1 MKNEYDANNS
11 SFTFAPTNKHS
22 VKRPVSL
29 CDRLKA
35 IKVVSVFKCALY
47 VVVGVVL
54 FNLVG
59 V

>member
-1 MKNEYDANNS
+1 MKNEYNANKG
-11 SFTFAPTNKHS
+11 FTFAPNNKHS

-35 IKVVSVFKCALY
+35 IKVVSVFKWTSY
-47 VVVGVVL
+47 FVIGVVL